1 MVPDGKPFAQCEYAG
16 LLSEHWLFL
25 FCLLALREMLASVQE
40 AEPVWP
46 WPGHLCLLGFPHLQN
61 EHRTRPASVI
71 GMEGV
76 SWAECSAG
84 DLGALG
90 LTPPWQLPHPTP
102 SPGSNPGKA
111 TCLVALGQSLCLLR
125 LRFFVS
131 KAEAHPEHEDPTS
144 GWKWPSI
151 SQGCNQWLVRVWGSP
166 LVEVPAGLSMSPL
179 LAPERW
185 KGR

>member
-1 MVPDGKPFAQCEYAG
+1 MWPQPAH
-16 LLSEHWLFL
+16 LS
-25 FCLLALREMLASVQE
+25 V
-40 AEPVWP
+40 
-46 WPGHLCLLGFPHLQN
+46 LGFPHLQN
-61 EHRTRPASVI
+61 EHRTKLASVV

-76 SWAECSAG
+76 TWAESSAG

-111 TCLVALGQSLCLLR
+111 TCLVVLGQSLCLFR

-131 KAEAHPEHEDPTS
+131 KAETS
-144 GWKWPSI
+144 PRARGPYLWLEVTQY
-151 SQGCNQWLVRVWGSP
+151 SQGSSQWLVRVWGFP

-179 LAPERW
+179 TAPERW
-185 KGR
+185 KGT